1 MVRKVRKVRKTQDLL
16 VTITYLHCDTMHK
29 FLGTKKMPMSWVG
42 KKESGSWSKTQTIS
56 PALRRS
62 MKE

>member
-1 MVRKVRKVRKTQDLL
+1 
-16 VTITYLHCDTMHK
+16 MHK

-42 KKESGSWSKTQTIS
+42 KKESGSWSKKQIIS
-56 PALRRS
+56 PELRRS